1 MPLFK
6 KVENMNA
13 SMGIWKMEETLQE
26 LESMYKVKASEEAV
40 YHGFRND
47 RRRKEWLTVRVLLK
61 EMLGKDVEICYRD
74 SGKPYLKDSSFCIS
88 ITHTIGY
95 VGIRL
100 ASHPVAL
107 DMEYFSKRVL
117 HLIPRFV
124 SYKERKYIP
133 EAEGPEKITAALIIW
148 SAKETLFKLFDFT
161 DVLFDEHI
169 FISNLRLGPSGHF
182 KGSVVKDGFQA
193 EVRLSYEVHGE
204 LILVYC

>member
-6 KVENMNA
+6 KVDTANA
-13 SMGIWKMEETLQE
+13 SMGIWKMTESLPE
-26 LESMYKVKASEEAV
+26 LEAMYEVKPSEREI
-40 YHGFRND
+40 YDGFRND
-47 RRRKEWLTVRVLLK
+47 RRRKEWLSVRILLRA
-61 EMLGKDVEICYRD
+61 MLGNDVEICYRE
-74 SGKPYLKDSSFCIS
+74 SGKPYLRDSSHCIS

-117 HLIPRFV
+117 HLIPRYV

-133 EAEGPEKITAALIIW
+133 TTDGPEQIYAALIIW
-148 SAKETLFKLFDFT
+148 SAKETVFKLFDFS

-169 FISNLRLGPSGHF
+169 FISNLRLGKSGHF

-193 EVRLSYEVHGE
+193 DVWLTYEVYDE

>member
-13 SMGIWKMEETLQE
+13 SMGIWKMTESLQE
-26 LESMYKVKASEEAV
+26 LEAMYTVKPSEMEV
-40 YHGFRND
+40 YTGFRND
-47 RRRKEWLTVRVLLK
+47 RRRKEWLTVRVLLH
-61 EMLGKDVEICYRD
+61 EMLGSDVEICYRD
-74 SGKPYLKDSSFCIS
+74 SGKPYLKDSSHCIS

-107 DMEYFSKRVL
+107 DMEYFSRRVL
-117 HLIPRFV
+117 HLIPRYV
-124 SYKERKYIP
+124 SKKEMKYIP
-133 EAEGPEKITAALIIW
+133 EEEGPDKITAALIVW

-169 FISNLRLGPSGHF
+169 FISNLRLGKSGHF

-193 EVRLSYEVHGE
+193 EVRLSYEVHDD